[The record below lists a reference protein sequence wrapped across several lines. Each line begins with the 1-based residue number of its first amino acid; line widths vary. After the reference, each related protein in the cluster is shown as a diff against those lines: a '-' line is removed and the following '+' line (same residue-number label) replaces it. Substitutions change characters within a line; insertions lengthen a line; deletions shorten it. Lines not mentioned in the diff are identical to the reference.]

1 MGNLVMAN
9 QISFYVEASKLRLL
23 QDCVKGSGCRF
34 ESNPLPFNGRAY
46 VYISGDVSDLNV
58 FESRW
63 HQLTMPIVEVQR
75 KKGVIEKLRAS
86 LAHRWP
92 FRQSR

>member
-1 MGNLVMAN
+1 MTNH
-9 QISFYVEASKLRLL
+9 ISFYVEASKLRLL

-34 ESNPLPFNGRAY
+34 ESNPIPFNGRAY
-46 VYISGDVSDLNV
+46 VCISGDVSDLNV

-63 HQLTMPIVEVQR
+63 HQLTTPIVEVQN
-75 KKGVIEKLRAS
+75 KKGLIEKFKSNPAT
-86 LAHRWP
+86 RWL